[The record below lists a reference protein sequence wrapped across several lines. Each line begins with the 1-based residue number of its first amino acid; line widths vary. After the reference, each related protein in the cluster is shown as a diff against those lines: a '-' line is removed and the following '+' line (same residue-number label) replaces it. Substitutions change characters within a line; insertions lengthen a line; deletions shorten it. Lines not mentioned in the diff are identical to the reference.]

1 MEDMPKLG
9 DIVYSKAG
17 RDKNRYYIVME
28 IDAPYIRTCDGDLH
42 KVEKPKKKKVKHTKR
57 TENSA
62 EYIRNKLEAGE
73 RVTNSE
79 IRRALAEDGV
89 NGGEGSQNVPT

>member
-9 DIVYSKAG
+9 DIVYSTAG
-17 RDKNRYYIVME
+17 RDKGRYYIVMQVA
-28 IDAPYIRTCDGDLH
+28 APYIWTCDGDLH
-42 KVEKPKKKKVKHTKR
+42 KVEKLKKKKVKHTKR
-57 TENSA
+57 MGNCA
-62 EYIRNKLEAGE
+62 EYIKNKLEAEE

-89 NGGEGSQNVPT
+89 SGG